1 MEREALAERRTPQ
14 TEREASAERRT
25 LQKEREASVERRT
38 PQMEREALAERLVI
52 GSRQRDARPHARD
65 GAAPTDASKK

>member
-1 MEREALAERRTPQ
+1 MERETSVERRTPQKEREALAERWAP
-14 TEREASAERRT
+14 
-25 LQKEREASVERRT
+25 QKERETSVERRT
-38 PQMEREALAERLVI
+38 PQTEREALAERLVI